1 MLLLIA
7 AVVVLWTWPEA
18 GTVQAADRQSASKA
32 RGTAASLTLADASV
46 TSPPVPSP
54 ASAPSPTPVPTPP
67 GTGSYVSAARPDG
80 WQVVPRE
87 DLCFW
92 GMELLD
98 RDAKVHRCR
107 FRSGSGQ
114 LLPDYD
120 WGVPVPESEEVDQE
134 WFSDAVFIGN
144 SLAQGL
150 MLYGGL
156 KTADM
161 YAMQSISV
169 GNIFSE
175 KVINA
180 GGGKYVTIP
189 EAMAWKNYN
198 KVFIMLGINELSWAS
213 KETFYDQYARVI
225 DRIRELE
232 PDAELYLQ
240 SITPVT
246 ARESAT
252 STSFTNPRIREY
264 NEVIRQLA
272 EDKEAHYV
280 YVFDAFADEEGC
292 MPAGTTDDGIHPY
305 GKYYAQW
312 RTYLLTHTVSEVKR

>member
-1 MLLLIA
+1 MLLLLA
-7 AVVVLWTWPEA
+7 AVVVLWNWPEA
-18 GTVQAADRQSASKA
+18 GRVEAADRQTPAPA
-32 RGTAASLTLADASV
+32 ETPEPPLTPAGDDGRAV
-46 TSPPVPSP
+46 PPSP
-54 ASAPSPTPVPTPP
+54 SPVPTPP

-80 WQVVPRE
+80 RRVTPRE
-87 DLCFW
+87 DLCYW

-114 LLPDYD
+114 LLPDYS
-120 WGVPVPESEEVDQE
+120 WGDPVPESEAVGQE

-144 SLAQGL
+144 SLAQGF

-161 YAMQSISV
+161 FAVQSISV
-169 GNIFSE
+169 ANIGTDH
-175 KVINA
+175 VINV
-180 GGGKYVTIP
+180 GGGNYLTILD
-189 EAMAWKNYN
+189 AMARKSYR
-198 KVFIMLGINELSWAS
+198 KVFVMLGINELSWAS
-213 KETFYDQYARVI
+213 KETFYKEYARVI

-252 STSFTNPRIREY
+252 SASFTNPRIHEY

-272 EDKEAHYV
+272 EDKEAHYLYV
-280 YVFDAFADEEGC
+280 YDAFADEEGNL
-292 MPAGTTDDGIHPY
+292 PSGHTEDGIHPY
-305 GKYYAQW
+305 GKYYAKW
-312 RTYLLTHTVSEVKR
+312 LTYLETHSVSEVKR